1 MTHNQS
7 ITHQPT
13 NVNTI
18 VHDLAFYVNI
28 CEEQSAV
35 FRQHVEEFTNEY
47 ALYSQ
52 SADVVK
58 PGQNWEPAAGDQD
71 AYIAEMKRRCQE
83 VPKSIAEWTPS
94 FFYIFWIAYRWY
106 CLLVV

>member
-1 MTHNQS
+1 MTTRRTRRQAAEVIVPQS
-7 ITHQPT
+7 VIHQPPT
-13 NVNTI
+13 VDAI
-18 VHDLAFYVNI
+18 VHDQAFYVNI

-58 PGQNWEPAAGDQD
+58 PGQNWQPAAGDRD
-71 AYIAEMKRRCQE
+71 TYVAEMKRRCQE
-83 VPKSIAEWTPS
+83 VPKSIAE
-94 FFYIFWIAYRWY
+94 
-106 CLLVV
+106 